1 MAVLHRRHIGHQR
14 QLHTLRHTM
23 RLVVP
28 VPERVYDIVQRLI
41 RKSVNIKPKQNQL
54 TTTTN
59 KRQKPPQNEKRLKEK
74 SNELM
79 NAG

>member
-54 TTTTN
+54 TTTTTN
-59 KRQKPPQNEKRLKEK
+59 KRQKPPKMKNV
-74 SNELM
+74 
-79 NAG
+79 